1 MFDLA
6 HYRQYRAWIFDLD
19 GTLSNTL
26 QAHDLAWQHAL
37 DHFAIPYT
45 AERMQQLGGVPI
57 PDTVEILAREKVA
70 VCQAPPPERA
80 LQQFDTLLV
89 LIFCESHPPEN

>member
-57 PDTVEILAREKVA
+57 PDTVEILAREACMTVDVKDRKSV
-70 VCQAPPPERA
+70 V
-80 LQQFDTLLV
+80 
-89 LIFCESHPPEN
+89 